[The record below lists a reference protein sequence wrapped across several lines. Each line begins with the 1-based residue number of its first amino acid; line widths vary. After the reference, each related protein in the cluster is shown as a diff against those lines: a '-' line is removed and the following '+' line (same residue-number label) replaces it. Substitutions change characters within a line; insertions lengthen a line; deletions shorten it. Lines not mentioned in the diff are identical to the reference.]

1 MHFQKRRVKHALG
14 VMAST
19 LFLSVL
25 VTALFASNVSAHSF
39 SKGFYQ
45 QDNLVS
51 DQAGVARVT
60 DPNLSNAWG
69 IAFGPNTPVWIADNH
84 TGLST
89 LYDGQGNPFPVG
101 SPLVVTIPLPKGG
114 TGAAAPTGVVFNDTK
129 DFSVSEGG
137 KSGASLFIFATEDG
151 TISGW
156 NANVDRT
163 HAILKVDNS
172 ASGAVYKG
180 LARGS
185 DDGRNFLFATN
196 FNSGNVDVYNK
207 DFKWVKSF
215 TDNDV
220 PAGYAPF
227 GIRNINGWLY
237 VTFALQD
244 SAKHDDVHGAGHGFV
259 DIFRTDGHL
268 VKRLIS
274 QGPLNSPWGLVLAPS
289 GFGQFS
295 HALLVGDFG
304 DGVINA
310 FNAKSGDF
318 LGSLKDKNGNLI
330 AIDGLWGLAFGNGNK
345 AGDRHTLL
353 FTAGPNGEN
362 NGLFGTIM
370 FKD

>member
-1 MHFQKRRVKHALG
+1 MHFQRQRVTHALG
-14 VMAST
+14 VIASA
-19 LFLSVL
+19 LLVSVL
-25 VTALFASNVSAHSF
+25 VMAFFVSSASAHS
-39 SKGFYQ
+39 SDKDSYQ

-69 IAFGPNTPVWIADNH
+69 IAFGPKTPVWIADNH

-89 LYDGQGNPFPVG
+89 VYNGAGDPFPIG
-101 SPLVVTIPLPKGG
+101 SPLVVTIPLPAGG
-114 TGAAAPTGVVFNDTK
+114 TGAAAPTGIVFNSTG

-137 KSGASLFIFATEDG
+137 KSAASLFIFATEDG

-156 NANVDRT
+156 NASVDQA
-163 HAILKVDNS
+163 HAVLAVDNS
-172 ASGAVYKG
+172 ASGTVYKG
-180 LARGS
+180 LAEGR
-185 DDGRNFLFATN
+185 DDGHNFLFATN
-196 FNSGNVDVYNK
+196 FNSGKVDVYDK

-215 TDNDV
+215 TDKDV

-227 GIRNINGWLY
+227 GITNHNGWLY
-237 VTFALQD
+237 VTFALQN
-244 SAKHDDVHGAGHGFV
+244 AEKHDDVNGAGHGFV
-259 DIFRTDGHL
+259 DIFGTNGHL

-274 QGPLNSPWGLVLAPS
+274 QGALNSPWGLAFAPS
-289 GFGQFS
+289 DFGLFS

-310 FNAKSGDF
+310 FDAKSGHF

-330 AIDGLWGLAFGNGNK
+330 AVDGLWGLAFGNGNN
-345 AGDRHTLL
+345 AGKRNTLL

-362 NGLFGTIM
+362 NGLFGTIT
-370 FKD
+370 FKG